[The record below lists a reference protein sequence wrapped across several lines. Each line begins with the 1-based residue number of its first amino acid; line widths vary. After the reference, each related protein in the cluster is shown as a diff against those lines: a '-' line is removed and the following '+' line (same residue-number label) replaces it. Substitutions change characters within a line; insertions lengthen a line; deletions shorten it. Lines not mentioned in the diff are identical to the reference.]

1 MTSESYVIQGLVA
14 AGTFLSGLFVIFRY
28 VINKTTNITENSH
41 KTIQTLS
48 ESHTR
53 SMSEL
58 VKDSVKAQEKVA
70 NAVDG
75 LNKTLLSQTDDLPR
89 RSDLELFKQHF
100 DNRHDIIESKIDKLN
115 KIGEQYADDRK
126 HSK

>member
-41 KTIQTLS
+41 RTIQTLS

-70 NAVDG
+70 SAVDG

-89 RSDLELFKQHF
+89 RSDLESFKQHF

-115 KIGEQYADDRK
+115 KIGE
-126 HSK
+126 